1 MADVTMLFAFIVGA
15 LAIAIAVGGP
25 AHRALAGARARRR
38 AAWEV
43 DRAEWRR
50 WITRP

>member
-1 MADVTMLFAFIVGA
+1 MTNTTIFLAL
-15 LAIAIAVGGP
+15 LAIVLSIVVGG
-25 AHRALAGARARRR
+25 ATHFALAGVRARRR

-50 WITRP
+50 WISRP